1 MTKPFALGE
10 LLARL
15 RANLRRRTS
24 GSPSPVVTTIDGR
37 LTIDLAAKTATVNGT
52 PARLTPHEWGIVSY
66 LVSHPNQLVRKD
78 ELLENVWGPE
88 YTNEAGYVR
97 VYMSQ
102 IHQKLEEDSSAPRCF
117 LTEPGLGH
125 RFVLGG

>member
-1 MTKPFALGE
+1 M
-10 LLARL
+10 

-24 GSPSPVVTTIDGR
+24 GSPSPVVTTTDGR

-102 IHQKLEEDSSAPRCF
+102 IRQKLEEDSSAPRYF

-125 RFVLGG
+125 RFVLGS